1 MTEGEF
7 EALITPRGG
16 IVRAISFLAILMS
29 SGCIAGK
36 AGYYLVDAEQAYR
49 AAEEA
54 GAAELAVYEFTLAKE
69 YRDKAWEEAGYSDY
83 GPAEEYAKKSLE
95 YSQKAEKIAETGAPA
110 RKVIEALDSD
120 QGVLPELVDRPL
132 DEADSEKAPAP
143 KKEPVKDDRPKEKDD
158 SSFDLDDEDEDL
170 DWLLGGDDE

>member
-1 MTEGEF
+1 
-7 EALITPRGG
+7 
-16 IVRAISFLAILMS
+16 VRAISLLAICMS
-29 SGCIAGK
+29 TGCIAGK

-83 GPAEEYAKKSLE
+83 GPAEEYAKKSQE

-110 RKVIEALDSD
+110 REVMEALDSD
-120 QGVLPELVDRPL
+120 QGVLPELVDRPF
-132 DEADSEKAPAP
+132 DETEPDKAP
-143 KKEPVKDDRPKEKDD
+143 KSEPVNDDAPKEKED
-158 SSFDLDDEDEDL
+158 SSFDLEDEDEDL
-170 DWLLGGDDE
+170 DWLLGGDDD

>member
-1 MTEGEF
+1 M
-7 EALITPRGG
+7 
-16 IVRAISFLAILMS
+16 RAISFLAIWMS

-83 GPAEEYAKKSLE
+83 GPAEAYAKKSLE
-95 YSQKAEKIAETGAPA
+95 YSQQAAKIAETGAPA
-110 RKVIEALDSD
+110 RKVMEALDSD

-132 DEADSEKAPAP
+132 DELDDKAPAP
-143 KKEPVKDDRPKEKDD
+143 KKEPVKEDSSKEKKD
-158 SSFDLDDEDEDL
+158 SSFDLEDEEEDL
-170 DWLLGGDDE
+170 DWLLGGEDD